1 MPSTTSFVT
10 LPVSQETLSLLRK
23 EDGSLKDM
31 TVLTVLIIPA
41 TMLAT
46 GLIFRKWA
54 PKSINYLLGYRTR
67 RSTINDDTW
76 IFANRTM
83 GVIWTRWGL
92 LMLIP
97 SLILVLVFLNQPT
110 ELLNRLSLILTVIQ
124 LVLMVLSII
133 PVERALKAR
142 FDEKGR
148 RKERSGHV
156 H

>member
-1 MPSTTSFVT
+1 M
-10 LPVSQETLSLLRK
+10 
-23 EDGSLKDM
+23 KDM